1 MTRKNRTVPFFL
13 LFKKYHFLDIF
24 YHPQVEQLPEVQE
37 EEEEEEEEQE
47 LELVGEELPPQQ
59 NPQPLKIL
67 LISMLLHLVQDILPS
82 SISLIVTLAS
92 KA

>member
-24 YHPQVEQLPEVQE
+24 YHPQVEQLPEVQ
-37 EEEEEEEEQE
+37 EEEEEQE

>member
-37 EEEEEEEEQE
+37 EEEQE

-59 NPQPLKIL
+59 YPQPLKIL

>member
-24 YHPQVEQLPEVQE
+24 YHPQVEQLPEEQ
-37 EEEEEEEEQE
+37 EEEEQE

>member
-24 YHPQVEQLPEVQE
+24 YHPQVEQLPEVQ
-37 EEEEEEEEQE
+37 EEEEQE

>member
-37 EEEEEEEEQE
+37 EEEQE

-67 LISMLLHLVQDILPS
+67 LTSMLLHLVQGILPS

>member
-37 EEEEEEEEQE
+37 EEEEQE

-67 LISMLLHLVQDILPS
+67 LISMLLHLLQDILPS

>member
-37 EEEEEEEEQE
+37 EEEEE

>member
-24 YHPQVEQLPEVQE
+24 YHPQVEQLPEVQ
-37 EEEEEEEEQE
+37 EEEEQE

-82 SISLIVTLAS
+82 SISLIVILAS

>member
-24 YHPQVEQLPEVQE
+24 YHPQVEQLPEEQ
-37 EEEEEEEEQE
+37 EEEQE

-67 LISMLLHLVQDILPS
+67 LISLLLHLVQDILPS